1 MPVDLLPNY
10 KPKNQPIDLL
20 PDYKPRDLLPDY
32 KPEQSFADRLLFG
45 DRVTGPS
52 ALKSLPGDI
61 KNIGE
66 GTIQAVLNPIET
78 AQGLGSLVRGGLQN
92 TVIPESVN
100 EWMIQHGVTDSR
112 QAASDF
118 AQPFKE
124 DFGSVEGLKNAIA
137 THPATTLINA
147 STLLSGFSGAVKKA
161 SKLAEPAVKA
171 TGRTAGTVIGEF
183 GTHTGGG
190 TIQDAARAGFEGGAK
205 LKAFT
210 ENMSGKVPVED
221 IVAIAEKGKAGL
233 IKAQR
238 AHYLNSMANIIKDKT
253 VLNYRP
259 IEKALED
266 ASRIGTYEG
275 HTVKPSAVNVA
286 NQLKPIIDEWSGKP
300 YPAGKPR
307 LDMNTGKIVQPMNP
321 AFPTD
326 KAHTIEGL
334 DKLKQRVGDLYDSVD
349 EGTPEKTVLNK
360 VYGSVRDAIVKQNKG
375 YSKLMDE
382 EMASRNLM
390 NELNKELSLSS
401 NTTDSTTLRKL
412 LSVPRNNANT
422 NYGMRVNLAKA
433 LENNG
438 AKNLMSMLNG
448 QALNSF
454 KPRGLGSIGASG
466 ASGAALYA
474 LGQGNVPA
482 FLSLS
487 ALTATQSPKLMGH
500 IAIKTGQVAKLSKNM
515 LESTGTA
522 YDKLGLK
529 PAIISA
535 IIQNQ
540 ERNK

>member
-32 KPEQSFADRLLFG
+32 KPEQSFTDRLLFG
-45 DRVTGPS
+45 DRVTGPA

-66 GTIQAVLNPIET
+66 GTIQAVSNPIET
-78 AQGLGSLVRGGLQN
+78 AKGLESLVRGGLQN
-92 TVIPESVN
+92 TVIPDSVN

-112 QAASDF
+112 QDASDF

-137 THPATTLINA
+137 THPATTFINA
-147 STLLSGFSGAVKKA
+147 STLLSGLSGAVKKA
-161 SKLAEPAVKA
+161 SKLAEPAVNA

-221 IVAIAEKGKAGL
+221 IVAVAEKGKAGL

-238 AHYLNSMANIIKDKT
+238 AHYLKSMAEIIKDKT
-253 VLNYRP
+253 ELNYRP

-266 ASRIGTYEG
+266 SSRIGTYEG

-300 YPAGKPR
+300 YPAGNPR

-360 VYGSVRDAIVKQNKG
+360 VYGSVRDAIVKQNKD

-433 LENNG
+433 LEDKG
-438 AKNLMSMLNG
+438 AENLMSMLNG

-466 ASGAALYA
+466 TSGAALYA
-474 LGQGNVPA
+474 LGQGNIPA
-482 FLSLS
+482 FLSLAS
-487 ALTATQSPKLMGH
+487 LTSTQSPKLMGH
-500 IAIKTGQVAKLSKNM
+500 LAIKTGKGAKLAKDM
-515 LESTGTA
+515 LETTGTA

-535 IIQNQ
+535 IIQQ

>member
-1 MPVDLLPNY
+1 MGKLVPVDDLPIAQSRIV
-10 KPKNQPIDLL
+10 PDSDL
-20 PDYKPRDLLPDY
+20 PDQP
-32 KPEQSFADRLLFG
+32 PEQSFTDRLLFG
-45 DRVTGPS
+45 DRVTGPA

-66 GTIQAVLNPIET
+66 GTSQAILHPIE
-78 AQGLGSLVRGGLQN
+78 AVKGIGSLVRGGLQN
-92 TVIPESVN
+92 TVIPNSVN
-100 EWMIQHGVTDSR
+100 DWMIQHGVTDSR

-124 DFGSVEGLKNAIA
+124 DFGSVEGLKNAIE

-147 STLLSGFSGAVKKA
+147 STLLSGLSGAVKKT

-171 TGRTAGTVIGEF
+171 TGRAAGTVIGEF

-205 LKAFT
+205 LNAFT

-221 IVAIAEKGKAGL
+221 IVAVAEKGKAGL

-238 AHYLNSMANIIKDKT
+238 AHYLKSMAEIIKDKT
-253 VLNYRP
+253 KLNYMP

-266 ASRIGTYEG
+266 SLRIGKYKG

-300 YPAGKPR
+300 YPAGHLR
-307 LDMNTGKIVQPMNP
+307 LNMNTFKIEQPMHP
-321 AFPTD
+321 AFPAS
-326 KAHTIEGL
+326 KSHTIEGL
-334 DKLKQRVGDLYDSVD
+334 DKLKQHVGDLYDSVD

-360 VYGSVRDAIVKQNKG
+360 VYGSIKDAIVKQNKG

-412 LSVPRNNANT
+412 LSVPRNNAST

-433 LENNG
+433 LEDNG
-438 AKNLMSMLNG
+438 AENLMSMLNG

-454 KPRGLGSIGASG
+454 KPRGIGSIGASG

-474 LGQGNVPA
+474 LAQGNIPA
-482 FLSLS
+482 FTTLA
-487 ALTATQSPKLMGH
+487 ALTATQSPKLMGNL
-500 IAIKTGQVAKLSKNM
+500 AIKTGKGAKLAKDM